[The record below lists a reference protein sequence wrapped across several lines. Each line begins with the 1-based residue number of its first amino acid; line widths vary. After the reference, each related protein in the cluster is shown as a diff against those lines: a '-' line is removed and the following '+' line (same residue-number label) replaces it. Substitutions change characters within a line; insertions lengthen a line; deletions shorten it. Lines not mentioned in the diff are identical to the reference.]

1 INTKVL
7 NGELPHLSYR
17 ISADYGTVKVASFT
31 SPFFNEPNFYGEM
44 NKQAPANGIII
55 SQGLYQNQRE
65 TQRRLLE
72 VERTMEN
79 VHCL

>member
-1 INTKVL
+1 M
-7 NGELPHLSYR
+7 R
-17 ISADYGTVKVASFT
+17 IGKYNIWKKLDVKLF
-31 SPFFNEPNFYGEM
+31 
-44 NKQAPANGIII
+44 
-55 SQGLYQNQRE
+55 QNQRE